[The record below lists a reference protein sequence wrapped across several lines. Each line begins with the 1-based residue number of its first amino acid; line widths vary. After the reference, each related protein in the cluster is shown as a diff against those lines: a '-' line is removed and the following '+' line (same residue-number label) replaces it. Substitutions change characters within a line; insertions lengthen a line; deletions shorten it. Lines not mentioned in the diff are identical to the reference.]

1 MTQSELA
8 AAAIFTHLFCVFHL
22 SYDLSQSALLNF
34 YIAVG
39 RAQANEIS
47 APIELAA
54 CHDAP

>member
-1 MTQSELA
+1 M
-8 AAAIFTHLFCVFHL
+8 FTHLFCVFHL
-22 SYDLSQSALLNF
+22 SYDLSQSAFLNF